1 MSQIILTGIGDVDDN
16 VRLEKN
22 PDLTVEAGDLLV
34 AIEAAPVNPADFLL
48 ANGWYGVQPEIPSA
62 LGSEGVGRVLEAGS
76 AADRGL
82 VGKRVVILPTYE
94 QGTWSDQVVV
104 PARNVV
110 VVPEDAD
117 ALQLSMLAINPATAH
132 ILLNR
137 YVDLKPGEWIGQ
149 NLGNSAVGQY
159 VIALAKLAGVRTLS
173 IVRRE
178 DAAEQLRALGADVVL
193 VDGDNLGERIVEALG
208 GARLRLVLDGAGGTT
223 PGALAGA
230 LEFGGTVVSYS
241 SATGESSLLP
251 LGDLIYR
258 EITLRGFWLINWIRN
273 APAPRSRRPTPNS
286 PTSSPRAYSPFRS
299 RPPTHSSSTGRPSP
313 TPAPPDARARCSSP
327 SRPRAP
333 ERTRGPD
340 SDHAGHPPG
349 VRAPTSH
356 RRQPIDRL
364 LAGHPSPAGSDR
376 S

>member
-1 MSQIILTGIGDVDDN
+1 MSKIILTGIGDVDDN

-22 PDLTVEAGDLLV
+22 LDLTVDAGDLLV

-76 AADRGL
+76 ASDRGL

-94 QGTWSDQVVV
+94 QGTWSDRVVV

-137 YVDLKPGEWIGQ
+137 YVDLKPGDWIGQ
-149 NLGNSAVGQY
+149 NLGNSAVGQI

-173 IVRRE
+173 VVRRE
-178 DAAEQLRALGADVVL
+178 EAAEQLRALGADVVL
-193 VDGDNLGERIVEALG
+193 VDGDNLGERIAEALG
-208 GARLRLVLDGAGGTT
+208 GAHLRLVLDGAGGTT

-241 SATGESSLLP
+241 STTGESSPLP

-273 APAPRSRRPTPNS
+273 APRAEIEKTYSELADLVAKGVLTVPVEATYALEQYREAFAHARTPG
-286 PTSSPRAYSPFRS
+286 RAGKVLFALKAAS
-299 RPPTHSSSTGRPSP
+299 
-313 TPAPPDARARCSSP
+313 A
-327 SRPRAP
+327 
-333 ERTRGPD
+333 
-340 SDHAGHPPG
+340 
-349 VRAPTSH
+349 
-356 RRQPIDRL
+356 
-364 LAGHPSPAGSDR
+364 
-376 S
+376 

>member
-22 PDLTVEAGDLLV
+22 PDLTIDAGDLLV
-34 AIEAAPVNPADFLL
+34 AIEAAPVNPTDFLL
-48 ANGWYGVQPEIPSA
+48 ANGWYGVQPEIPST

-76 AADRGL
+76 VSNREL

-94 QGTWSDQVVV
+94 QGTWSDRVVV

-137 YVDLKPGEWIGQ
+137 YVDLKPGDWIGQ
-149 NLGNSAVGQY
+149 NLGNSAVGQI
-159 VIALAKLAGVRTLS
+159 VIALARLAGVRTLS
-173 IVRRE
+173 VVRRE
-178 DAAEQLRALGADVVL
+178 EAAERLRALGADVVL
-193 VDGDNLGERIVEALG
+193 VDGDDLGERIAEALG

-241 SATGESSLLP
+241 STTGESSPLS

-273 APAPRSRRPTPNS
+273 APRAEIEKTYSELADLVARGVLTVPVEATYALDQYREAFAHARTPGRAGKVLFAL
-286 PTSSPRAYSPFRS
+286 TSASA
-299 RPPTHSSSTGRPSP
+299 
-313 TPAPPDARARCSSP
+313 
-327 SRPRAP
+327 
-333 ERTRGPD
+333 
-340 SDHAGHPPG
+340 
-349 VRAPTSH
+349 
-356 RRQPIDRL
+356 
-364 LAGHPSPAGSDR
+364 
-376 S
+376 

>member
-16 VRLEKN
+16 VRIEKN
-22 PDLTVEAGDLLV
+22 PDLTIDAGDLLV

-48 ANGWYGVQPEIPSA
+48 ANGWYGVQPEIPSV

-76 AADRGL
+76 VSDREL

-94 QGTWSDQVVV
+94 QGTWSDRVVV

-137 YVDLKPGEWIGQ
+137 YVDLKPGDWIGQ
-149 NLGNSAVGQY
+149 NLGNSAVGQL

-173 IVRRE
+173 VVRRE
-178 DAAEQLRALGADVVL
+178 EAAEQLRALGADVVL
-193 VDGDNLGERIVEALG
+193 VDGDDLGERIAGALG
-208 GARLRLVLDGAGGTT
+208 DARLRLVLDGAGGTT
-223 PGALAGA
+223 PSALAGA

-241 SATGESSLLP
+241 STTGESSPLS

-273 APAPRSRRPTPNS
+273 APRAEIEKTYSELADLVARGVLTVPVEATYALEQYREAFAHAR
-286 PTSSPRAYSPFRS
+286 TSGRAGKVLFTFKAAS
-299 RPPTHSSSTGRPSP
+299 
-313 TPAPPDARARCSSP
+313 A
-327 SRPRAP
+327 
-333 ERTRGPD
+333 
-340 SDHAGHPPG
+340 
-349 VRAPTSH
+349 
-356 RRQPIDRL
+356 
-364 LAGHPSPAGSDR
+364 
-376 S
+376 